1 MIAVLITLKH
11 LGDVRGLEEAP
22 VQAAIITGRVRT
34 ALSVPVTALVARAG
48 VGYAVEIVDAGGER
62 HLVTVQLG
70 AFDHANGLVQVS
82 GSGLMAG
89 QRVVVP
95 ST

>member
-1 MIAVLITLKH
+1 MAGRL
-11 LGDVRGLEEAP
+11 DQAP
-22 VQAAIITGRVRT
+22 VGVQITTGRVRD

-48 VGYAVEIVDAGGER
+48 GGYAVETVAGDGRHGLVPVKLGMFDPAGGR
-62 HLVTVQLG
+62 
-70 AFDHANGLVQVS
+70 VQVES
-82 GSGLMAG
+82 PRLSAG